1 MQIRDDDTSEDLVQS
16 LAPMIDVV
24 FLLLIFF
31 MVATTFV
38 EREKEMGI
46 DLPTAQSG
54 EEASF
59 DAEEI
64 VINLLEE
71 GRIRLNG
78 EDVSPER
85 LDQLLA
91 GAAAVNPETP
101 VTIRGDRMV
110 HHEAIV
116 GVMDACGVAGLSNLS
131 VGTMEGS

>member
-59 DAEEI
+59 EAEEI
-64 VINLLEE
+64 VINLLKE
-71 GRIRLNG
+71 GRIKLNG
-78 EDVSPER
+78 EEVSADR

-91 GAAAVNPETP
+91 NAAAVNPETP
-101 VTIRGDRMV
+101 VTIRGDREV
-110 HHEAIV
+110 V
-116 GVMDACGVAGLSNLS
+116 LQRVVSVMDSCRIAGLTDIGMMTLD
-131 VGTMEGS
+131 G